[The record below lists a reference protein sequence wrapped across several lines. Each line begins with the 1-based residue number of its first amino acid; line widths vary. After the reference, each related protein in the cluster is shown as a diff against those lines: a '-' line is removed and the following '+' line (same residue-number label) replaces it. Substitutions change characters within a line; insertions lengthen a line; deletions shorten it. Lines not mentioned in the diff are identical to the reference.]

1 MLNSTRFRR
10 EIDVSNRKGNK
21 KKTKEETRA
30 AAASRPATVVR
41 QSSHQRLPVH
51 DGPVREPWPRLQPR
65 GHYIAALSI
74 DALKIHPT
82 EKTDGAADLVGESMS
97 KLEAFF
103 VCLFFFFLWS
113 RWGTFKCL
121 AGIRAEREAALLIR
135 SLVIR
140 CRDGD
145 Y

>member
-1 MLNSTRFRR
+1 MTFQI
-10 EIDVSNRKGNK
+10 EKETK

-97 KLEAFF
+97 KLEALF
-103 VCLFFFFLWS
+103 VCFFSFF
-113 RWGTFKCL
+113 G
-121 AGIRAEREAALLIR
+121 
-135 SLVIR
+135 V
-140 CRDGD
+140 DGGLSSVWLELELSARRPS
-145 Y
+145 

>member
-1 MLNSTRFRR
+1 MQLS
-10 EIDVSNRKGNK
+10 
-21 KKTKEETRA
+21 
-30 AAASRPATVVR
+30 SR
-41 QSSHQRLPVH
+41 QRLPVH

-103 VCLFFFFLWS
+103 VCLFFFLSLESMGEFQVF
-113 RWGTFKCL
+113 GT
-121 AGIRAEREAALLIR
+121 
-135 SLVIR
+135 
-140 CRDGD
+140 D
-145 Y
+145 

>member
-1 MLNSTRFRR
+1 MT
-10 EIDVSNRKGNK
+10 
-21 KKTKEETRA
+21 
-30 AAASRPATVVR
+30 ATAVR
-41 QSSHQRLPVH
+41 QRLPVH

-82 EKTDGAADLVGESMS
+82 EKTDGAADVVGESMS

-103 VCLFFFFLWS
+103 CLFVFFFFLWS

-121 AGIRAEREAALLIR
+121 ARIRAEREAALVIR
-135 SLVIR
+135 SLVLRSLVLR